1 VSASESARPLPA
13 GHTWSQPEDTD
24 SRGAPPSL
32 RVFPGGGAGRGQAL
46 VAGAVGAAS
55 AWLVEPATPSPRPEE
70 LAPARPPPVVAVFG
84 LARSCGVT
92 VVARALAAELARRD
106 RGGAAAVH
114 CDARAAGIPLATPA
128 ASQLA
133 RALSELPGTDTRAL
147 GRLCLVGGGERT
159 ALSQATR
166 ELSPL
171 VLDAGSA
178 ALGGA
183 PAAVADRVLLVA
195 TPAVEPAL
203 AGVGADCLA
212 RLGHAPLVVLN
223 RAHEPG
229 EPGEGAGENLRAGW
243 LARGVHRL
251 PDSRVGAQLAAG
263 GREARGELGR
273 AIGELADLCELS
285 A

>member
-1 VSASESARPLPA
+1 MRASPLPRP
-13 GHTWSQPEDTD
+13 SPI
-24 SRGAPPSL
+24 GAT
-32 RVFPGGGAGRGQAL
+32 GRGPAL
-46 VAGAVGAAS
+46 LAGAVSAAS
-55 AWLVEPATPSPRPEE
+55 AWLVEPAAPAPQAQE
-70 LAPARPPPVVAVFG
+70 LVPARPRPVIAVFG
-84 LARSCGVT
+84 LARGCGVT

-114 CDARAAGIPLATPA
+114 CDASAAAIPLATPA
-128 ASQLA
+128 AGQLA
-133 RALSELPGTDTRAL
+133 RALSGLAGTDTRAV
-147 GRLCLVGGGERT
+147 GRLCLVGGGEPMEV
-159 ALSQATR
+159 SQATR

-183 PAAVADRVLLVA
+183 PAALADRVLLVA

-212 RLGHAPLVVLN
+212 RLGHSPLLVLN
-223 RAHEPG
+223 RAHLPGSEP
-229 EPGEGAGENLRAGW
+229 EEGEGEIRRAGW

-251 PDSRVGAQLAAG
+251 PDSRMGAQLAGG

-285 A
+285 

>member
-1 VSASESARPLPA
+1 MI
-13 GHTWSQPEDTD
+13 
-24 SRGAPPSL
+24 
-32 RVFPGGGAGRGQAL
+32 
-46 VAGAVGAAS
+46 
-55 AWLVEPATPSPRPEE
+55 
-70 LAPARPPPVVAVFG
+70 AVFG
-84 LARSCGVT
+84 LARGCGVT

-114 CDARAAGIPLATPA
+114 CDARAAGILLATRA

-133 RALSELPGTDTRAL
+133 RALSELPGTDTRAV
-147 GRLCLVGGGERT
+147 GRLCLVGGEERT
-159 ALSQATR
+159 AVSQATR

-212 RLGHAPLVVLN
+212 GLGHAPLLVLN
-223 RAHEPG
+223 RAHQPG
-229 EPGEGAGENLRAGW
+229 EPEEEAGENLRAGW
-243 LARGVHRL
+243 LARGVHRPVSYTHLTL
-251 PDSRVGAQLAAG
+251 PTTPYV
-263 GREARGELGR
+263 
-273 AIGELADLCELS
+273 
-285 A
+285 